1 MESPVKSLAVLLISI
16 SSLTAC
22 GGDPFWLPRAHKI
35 TIQQGNLINQAQ
47 LDRLEI
53 GMDREIVRNL
63 IGTPVINTPFQSD
76 RWDYVYTRG
85 PAGSAIQARRVS
97 ILFIDDKVTSI
108 DGNQDVESGELPD
121 QRYFWEKRRNRADQ
135 EAF

>member
-1 MESPVKSLAVLLISI
+1 MRAVVAIVLLSVL
-16 SSLTAC
+16 SAC
-22 GGDPFWLPRAHKI
+22 GGNPFWLPRAHKI
-35 TIQQGNLINQAQ
+35 TIQQGNLINQSQ

-97 ILFIDDKVTSI
+97 ILFADDKVTSI

-121 QRYFWEKRRNRADQ
+121 QRYFWERRRNRADQ

>member
-1 MESPVKSLAVLLISI
+1 MRAVVAIVLLSVL
-16 SSLTAC
+16 SAC

-35 TIQQGNLINQAQ
+35 TIQQGNLINQGQ

-97 ILFIDDKVTSI
+97 ILFVDDKVTSI

>member
-1 MESPVKSLAVLLISI
+1 MRAVVAIVLLSI
-16 SSLTAC
+16 LSAC
-22 GGDPFWLPRAHKI
+22 GGDPIWLPRAHKI

-47 LDRLEI
+47 LERLEI

-63 IGTPVINTPFQSD
+63 IGTPVINTPFQKD

-97 ILFIDDKVTSI
+97 IVFVDDKVTSI
-108 DGNQDVESGELPD
+108 DGNQELESGELPD
-121 QRYFWEKRRNRADQ
+121 QRYFWERRRNRADQ

>member
-1 MESPVKSLAVLLISI
+1 MRIVVAIVLISI
-16 SSLTAC
+16 LSAC
-22 GGDPFWLPRAHKI
+22 GGDPIWLPRAHKI
-35 TIQQGNLINQAQ
+35 TIQQGNLVDQAQ
-47 LDRLEI
+47 LERLEI

-63 IGTPVINTPFQSD
+63 IGTPVIKTPFQQD

-85 PAGSAIQARRVS
+85 PAGSAIAARRVS
-97 ILFIDDKVTSI
+97 INFVDDKVISI

-121 QRYFWEKRRNRADQ
+121 QRYFWERRRNRADQ

>member
-1 MESPVKSLAVLLISI
+1 MRIVVAIVLISI
-16 SSLTAC
+16 LSAC
-22 GGDPFWLPRAHKI
+22 GGDPVWLPRAHKI
-35 TIQQGNLINQAQ
+35 TIQQGNLVDQAQ
-47 LDRLEI
+47 LERLEI

-63 IGTPVINTPFQSD
+63 IGTPVIKTPFQQD

-85 PAGSAIQARRVS
+85 PAGSAIAARRVS
-97 ILFIDDKVTSI
+97 INFVDDKVISI

-121 QRYFWEKRRNRADQ
+121 QRYFWERRRNRADQ